1 MRISDW
7 SSDVCSSDLCRSLE
21 GRMPAR
27 EGAKIFHDGEEVGTV
42 TSGGF
47 GPSLSAPIAMAYVH
61 AALAEPG
68 TKVEIEVRGK
78 RLAATVTPMPF
89 VPHRYHRQDR
99 KSTRLN
105 SSH

>member
-1 MRISDW
+1 
-7 SSDVCSSDLCRSLE
+7 
-21 GRMPAR
+21 MPAR

-42 TSGGF
+42 TSGRF

-68 TKVEIEVRGK
+68 TKVEIEVRGT

-89 VPHRYHRQDR
+89 VPHRYHRPGTHTCTAIPQMTMNR
-99 KSTRLN
+99 PTSRGN
-105 SSH
+105 SQL